1 MLVKVFAVFLLM
13 FLCVQGMTLTLLGKP
28 SDTPRTINI
37 DAVTQKCY
45 NIYNC
50 FKGPN
55 ISATWQG
62 VKRNT
67 NVVFY
72 NNPSCQTRHA
82 VGSGTPDG
90 VLYFS
95 DAKFDKTVK
104 AFMIWETGTY
114 ATNGVLD
121 ACYLDESAT
130 VNSTA
135 ESFAV

>member
-1 MLVKVFAVFLLM
+1 
-13 FLCVQGMTLTLLGKP
+13 MTLTLFGKP
-28 SDTPRTINI
+28 SDTPRTFNI
-37 DAVTQKCY
+37 DAVTQRCY

-55 ISATWQG
+55 TSATWQG

-72 NNPSCQTRHA
+72 NNPSCQTHHA

-90 VLYFS
+90 ALYFA
-95 DAKFDKTVK
+95 DAKFTQTVK
-104 AFMIWETGTY
+104 AFMLWKSGVY
-114 ATNGVLD
+114 ATSGVED

-130 VNSTA
+130 VNSTDTSTA
-135 ESFAV
+135 